1 MGFGEK
7 KDIEETD
14 EIDLST
20 KMILDGNLVPPPIA
34 SGAFIAQAFTGN
46 ECDSVTC
53 QVRKKKQKKIKKKNI
68 FLSRKMQLVWPMSL
82 ILAVIIVSV
91 TLDLLKK
98 MVFAKKAKDAI

>member
-14 EIDLST
+14 ESDLST

-53 QVRKKKQKKIKKKNI
+53 QVRKKKQKKN
-68 FLSRKMQLVWPMSL
+68 
-82 ILAVIIVSV
+82 
-91 TLDLLKK
+91 
-98 MVFAKKAKDAI
+98 